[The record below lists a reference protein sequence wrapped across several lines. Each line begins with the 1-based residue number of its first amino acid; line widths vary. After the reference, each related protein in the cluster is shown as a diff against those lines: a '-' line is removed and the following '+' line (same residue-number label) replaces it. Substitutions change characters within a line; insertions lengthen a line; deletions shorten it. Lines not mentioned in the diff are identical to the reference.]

1 MLNHPLKNYGGLKMS
16 IGIAASIFVI
26 SYFFIIT
33 EKFPRAVTAMCGAS
47 LMIISG
53 ILTQAKA
60 IEHIDWNT
68 LGLLIGMMLIV
79 DLTRRSGIFSFLAI
93 WVSKKV
99 KGNPLLL
106 MLALSL
112 LTALL
117 SACLDNVTTVLLI
130 VPITLSIA
138 EQLETAPL
146 PFLFSQILMSNI
158 GGTAT
163 LIGDPPNIMIA
174 GQTGLSFMDFI
185 LNLGPAVLLI
195 IIVTLF
201 LFYLVYR
208 HQLITR
214 EELKVKLTVQNE
226 WHQIKDFA
234 LLKKSLTV
242 LSLVII
248 GFSLH
253 SILRLETASI
263 ALGGAMLLMLWTRE
277 EPEDIFLAIE
287 WPTLFFFAG
296 LFVLVGGLVETGA
309 LDYLAKWSMGLT
321 SGNPLFTALLILVI
335 SALLSSILDNIPY
348 VATMIPLIQKLALLS
363 HLTPA
368 QTQPLWWALSLGA
381 CLGGNGTLVGASA
394 NLIVAG
400 IAEKNGLKIRYSQFF
415 KVGFPFMLLSIVI
428 SASYLILRYF

>member
-1 MLNHPLKNYGGLKMS
+1 ML
-16 IGIAASIFVI
+16 IWIAISIFLL

-33 EKFPRAVTAMCGAS
+33 EKFPRAVIAVFGAS
-47 LMIISG
+47 LMIILG
-53 ILTQAKA
+53 ILTQDKA
-60 IEHIDWNT
+60 VEHIDWNT

-79 DLTRRSGIFSFLAI
+79 DLTRRSGVFSFLAI

-117 SACLDNVTTVLLI
+117 SALLDNVTTVLLI

-138 EQLETAPL
+138 DQLEVDPI

-185 LNLGPAVLLI
+185 INLVPVVLI
-195 IIVTLF
+195 IIMATLS
-201 LFYLVYR
+201 LFYLIYHRKLV
-208 HQLITR
+208 TK
-214 EELKVKLTVQNE
+214 EELKSKLMVQNE
-226 WHQIKDFA
+226 WDQIKDFA
-234 LLKKSLTV
+234 LLKKSLLILGV
-242 LSLVII
+242 VILA
-248 GFSLH
+248 FSFH
-253 SILRLETASI
+253 SILHLETATI
-263 ALGGAMLLMLWTRE
+263 ALSGAMLLMIWTRE

-296 LFVLVGGLVETGA
+296 LFILVGGLIEVGV
-309 LDYLAKWSMGLT
+309 LDRLAEWSMSLT
-321 SGNPLFTALLILVI
+321 GGDPLLTAFLILFI
-335 SALLSSILDNIPY
+335 SALLSSFLDNIPY

-363 HLTPA
+363 QLTPA
-368 QTQPLWWALSLGA
+368 QTQPLWWALALGA

-400 IAEKNGLKIRYSQFF
+400 IAEKNGLKIRYLQFL
-415 KVGFPFMLLSIVI
+415 KVGFPLMVLSILI
-428 SASYLILRYF
+428 SAVYLIIRYY